1 MNAILGNQKF
11 ILQSQRQLCQVDVS
25 IQAEIQGLRIRTND
39 RPSFRKQK
47 VWRQTEARLEAR
59 LETRPVPLLRNSSHL
74 ETCFLTKIKVGC
86 LYLLRSLLTL

>member
-47 VWRQTEARLEAR
+47 VWRQTEARLE
-59 LETRPVPLLRNSSHL
+59 TRPVPLLRNSSHL

-86 LYLLRSLLTL
+86 LYLLTSLLTL